1 MGLEPGLK
9 WQIVRVQATSECVDS
24 GVVNP
29 RQARRRSVVHT
40 LIAAVLSVP
49 CHSFV
54 S

>member
-29 RQARRRSVVHT
+29 RQARRRSVVNT
-40 LIAAVLSVP
+40 LIAVVLSLP
-49 CHSFV
+49 CRS
-54 S
+54 SAS